1 MTSDV
6 ISVSKRKTKFDVIVN
21 LRNNE
26 VWNLI
31 NNNSWEEYTFN
42 ILDRFLNKKHNYLDI
57 GAWVGPTVLYGAHL
71 AKHVYAIEPDPIAF
85 QELNKNLTLNPSI
98 SSNITSINAALA
110 EKTGTTNLYIRSEY
124 GDSTPSLI
132 PTISDNS
139 CTVDC
144 ITIHELINKYNIK
157 DLSLIKIDIEG
168 SEYSL
173 IPSMKK
179 FLELEKTTLYLSLHP
194 PFLRENLRRQ
204 YTCTNELEYNYNKIN
219 KNLIENLQMYKYI
232 YDVHGNLVNEE
243 ILLNEINFKEFL
255 FTNECL

>member
-1 MTSDV
+1 M
-6 ISVSKRKTKFDVIVN
+6 SVSKRKAKFDVMVN
-21 LRNNE
+21 LRNTE
-26 VWNLI
+26 VWTLI
-31 NNNSWEEYTFN
+31 NKNGWEEYTFN
-42 ILDRFLNKKHNYLDI
+42 ILDRFLNKNHNYLDI

-71 AKHVYAIEPDPIAF
+71 AKHVYAVEPDPIAF
-85 QELNKNLTLNPSI
+85 RELNENLTLNSSI
-98 SSNITSINAALA
+98 FSNITSINAALA
-110 EKTGTTNLYIRSEY
+110 EKTGITNLYIRSEY

-144 ITIHELINKYNIK
+144 ITIHELINTHNIK

-173 IPSMKK
+173 IPSMRE

-194 PFLRENLRRQ
+194 PFLRENLHRQ

-219 KNLIENLQMYKYI
+219 ENLIKNLQMYKYI

>member
-1 MTSDV
+1 MSNNV
-6 ISVSKRKTKFDVIVN
+6 ISISKRKAKFDVVVN
-21 LRNNE
+21 PRNAA
-26 VWNLI
+26 VWDLI
-31 NNNSWEEYTFN
+31 NKNSWEEHTFN
-42 ILDRFLNKKHNYLDI
+42 ILDKFLNENHNYLDI

-71 AKHVYAIEPDPIAF
+71 AKHVYAIEPDPVAF
-85 QELNKNLTLNPSI
+85 EELNENLTLNSPI
-98 SSNITSINAALA
+98 SSKVTPINNALS

-157 DLSLIKIDIEG
+157 DLSFIKIDIEG

-173 IPSMKK
+173 IPSMKE

-194 PFLRENLRRQ
+194 PFLRENLHRQ
-204 YTCTNELEYNYNKIN
+204 YTCRNELEYNYNKIN
-219 KNLIENLQMYKYI
+219 KNLLENLRMYKYI
-232 YDVHGNLVNEE
+232 YDAHGNLVNEE
-243 ILLNEINFKEFL
+243 VLLNEVNFKEFL

>member
-6 ISVSKRKTKFDVIVN
+6 MSVSKRKTKFDVIVN
-21 LRNNE
+21 LRNTE

-31 NNNSWEEYTFN
+31 NKNSWEEYTFN
-42 ILDRFLNKKHNYLDI
+42 ILDRFLNKNHNYLDI

-71 AKHVYAIEPDPIAF
+71 AKHVYAVEPDPIAF